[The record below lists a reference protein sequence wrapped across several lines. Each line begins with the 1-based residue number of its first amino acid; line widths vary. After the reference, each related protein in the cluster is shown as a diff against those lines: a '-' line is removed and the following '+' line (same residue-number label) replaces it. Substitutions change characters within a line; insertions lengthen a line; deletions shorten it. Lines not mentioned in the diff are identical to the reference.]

1 MKGIPTK
8 LKPTNVR
15 SLGRKA
21 LLLGAA
27 TAIVAGTATLT
38 ASNAFAALGTGPGV
52 TLSPASG
59 ATSLTPSWSTNVG
72 CPSGDNGSGV
82 LAGVGPDGST
92 LTFLSGFSN
101 AVTGPI
107 TNGPALLANMAGLQS
122 VVGTANGGTM
132 EAVLLCFPG
141 ASGTGSSGT
150 PTVDTFITFDATGA
164 NYTTGTPA
172 TATSTTLQV
181 QPSTVTVGNSVTLTA
196 TVTAGSGT
204 AAPTGTV
211 TFMNGTTAI
220 GSPVNLTAGTGASAT
235 ASTSTTPTAPGTESI
250 TAVYSPTGT
259 AFSGSTSPAV
269 TLTVNSLAGQAIPLA
284 VTVAA
289 SGAFTLTVDT
299 TDTVT
304 LVQSGSSA
312 TAATTPITVSDT
324 RNTFPGWAVS
334 GQSTDFTE
342 STTTPHGDISGNQ
355 LGWVPT
361 GGPLATGVILGPT
374 VNPGAPGLGSTA
386 AILAQAHAGTGN
398 GTSTLGANLTL
409 LIPATAPAAS
419 YSAALSISAATSNP

>member
-1 MKGIPTK
+1 MKGIPIK

-15 SLGRKA
+15 LLGRKA

-27 TAIVAGTATLT
+27 TAIVAGMATLT

-52 TLSPASG
+52 TLNPATG
-59 ATSLTPSWSTNVG
+59 ATTLTPAWSTNVG
-72 CPSGDNGSGV
+72 CPTGDNGSGV

-107 TNGPALLANMAGLQS
+107 TNGPALLANMANLQS

-150 PTVDTFITFDATGA
+150 PTVDTFVTFSA
-164 NYTTGTPA
+164 NGSTFSTGTPA
-172 TATSTTLQV
+172 TATTTVLQV

-204 AAPTGTV
+204 AAPAGTV
-211 TFMNGTTAI
+211 TFMSGATAI
-220 GSPVNLTAGTGASAT
+220 GSPVTLVAGSGASAT
-235 ASTSTTPTAPGTESI
+235 ATTSTTPTAAGTQSL
-250 TAVYSPTGT
+250 TAVYSPSGNT
-259 AFSGSTSPAV
+259 FSGSTSAAV
-269 TLTVNSLAGQAIPLA
+269 TLTVTSLAGQAIPLA
-284 VTVAA
+284 VTVPA
-289 SGAFTLTVDT
+289 SGAFTLTVNT
-299 TDTVT
+299 TSTVT
-304 LVQSGSSA
+304 LAVSGS
-312 TAATTPITVSDT
+312 TGTGATTPITVSDT

-342 STTTPHGDISGNQ
+342 SVTNPHGDISGNQ

-361 GGPLATGVILGPT
+361 DTALAPGVILGPT
-374 VNPGAPGLGSTA
+374 VTPGAPGLGSTA
-386 AILAQAHAGTGN
+386 AILAQAHAGNGF

-409 LIPATAPAAS
+409 LIPASAPAAAYTAS
-419 YSAALSISAATSNP
+419 LSISAATSNP